1 MILEF
6 HFEKKRPDIHV
17 GGVGLFHHLW
27 LLIKLA
33 YYKCMLKLFDNANE
47 HYYE

>member
-6 HFEKKRPDIHV
+6 HFEKKRPDIYV
-17 GGVGLFHHLW
+17 GGVGLFDHLW
-27 LLIKLA
+27 LHLKLV
-33 YYKCMLKLFDNANE
+33 YCKCMLKLFDNFND